1 MTNRLQR
8 AFALSLFLLAL
19 FSAASTLAS
28 SIAVPRD
35 YLTPQ
40 EEALVK
46 DAQILDKRID
56 VFIKA
61 AERRLLVLTDPN
73 AASNAQVQKDFKL
86 WGELP
91 KGTRTE
97 LIMDIS
103 NILDEAITNID
114 DVGLRDEKNA
124 LIPKALKNLSNAVTR
139 FKPQLAA
146 ISEKSQD
153 VSERRAVE
161 QVLDHVQEI
170 LGAANKLSS
179 PEKR

>member
-1 MTNRLQR
+1 MRKSHS
-8 AFALSLFLLAL
+8 AYILSLFLLVL
-19 FSAASTLAS
+19 FASVSTFAS
-28 SIAVPRD
+28 SIADSRN

-40 EEALVK
+40 EEELVK
-46 DAQILDKRID
+46 EAQILDKRID

-61 AERRLLVLTDPN
+61 AERRLLVLTGPN
-73 AASNAQVQKDFKL
+73 AASSAQVQKDFKL

-97 LIMDIS
+97 LIRDIS

-114 DVGLRDEKNA
+114 DVGLRDEKNP
-124 LIPKALKNLSNAVTR
+124 LIPKALKNLSNAATR
-139 FKPQLAA
+139 FKSQLAA
-146 ISEKSQD
+146 IAEKSQD

-161 QVLDHVQEI
+161 QVMDHIQEI

-179 PEKR
+179 VEKQ

>member
-1 MTNRLQR
+1 
-8 AFALSLFLLAL
+8 
-19 FSAASTLAS
+19 
-28 SIAVPRD
+28 
-35 YLTPQ
+35 
-40 EEALVK
+40 
-46 DAQILDKRID
+46 
-56 VFIKA
+56 
-61 AERRLLVLTDPN
+61 
-73 AASNAQVQKDFKL
+73 
-86 WGELP
+86 
-91 KGTRTE
+91 
-97 LIMDIS
+97 MDIS